1 MKSTQDPLNVT
12 PEQDPL
18 RGMWMATASD
28 TSMSTIENS
37 STTGNTR
44 KRYGDGAMNGHSASM
59 NNNNYTHSV
68 DDEPVVGGTGGE
80 DNFFSGGGAK
90 EETETATETS
100 VMGGLSGSIQYS
112 NTNSER
118 QYTDPGLIISGNRR
132 RANANSNSDANS
144 NNTGANT
151 VGNQRASLSRNIVI
165 NAESTS
171 EGRTSTTSDEK
182 NVFQS
187 FMSQVRESTTAI
199 NINMNNNTSKKK
211 KPIKIA
217 LTDQVKLQHE
227 DHKRRYQ
234 GQPGKD
240 SKHYNI
246 TPEPCVAKFLVTKVR
261 NWRAGYSRILSL
273 HKTYFTTLDPDSH
286 EITNLW
292 HYSHVK
298 QYMASPSTSTSTPM
312 SMSMSTSTSSSS
324 SSQERDCIMVDVV
337 EDSKGLVKLKF
348 KCCPGEKSRVM
359 TAFAEYIA
367 ITNGLYKR
375 LSQGQYPM
383 FMKCQRL
390 TRNNARI
397 DSALV

>member
-12 PEQDPL
+12 HEQDPL
-18 RGMWMATASD
+18 RGVWMATSD
-28 TSMSTIENS
+28 TVTSTIENS
-37 STTGNTR
+37 LTIGNTR
-44 KRYGDGAMNGHSASM
+44 NGAINGNSASM
-59 NNNNYTHSV
+59 NNHYSVSV
-68 DDEPVVGGTGGE
+68 DDEPVVGGGGTGGE
-80 DNFFSGGGAK
+80 DNFFSGAK
-90 EETETATETS
+90 EETETS

-112 NTNSER
+112 NTNNGR

-132 RANANSNSDANS
+132 RASANASANANA

-151 VGNQRASLSRNIVI
+151 VGNQRASLSGNIVI

-171 EGRTSTTSDEK
+171 EGRTSTTSSDEK

-199 NINMNNNTSKKK
+199 NININNTSKN

-312 SMSMSTSTSSSS
+312 STSMSTSTSS

-359 TAFAEYIA
+359 TSFAEYIA

-375 LSQGQYPM
+375 LSQGQYPT